1 VVALAREHTEGT
13 PCYCKALCFVRF
25 SGCRSIRLLVAY
37 RSVIGCTPAHPQSS
51 RGASGVSRSGVAITC
66 GAASDSRGFS
76 SSITT
81 DWQGTAWQGPDKPP
95 APNTA
100 RNPQKK
106 TPRAA
111 STGRSKKFL
120 KPQDC
125 RAYEP
130 LTAAATSAAKSSSF
144 FSMPSPTSRRTKPR
158 TSAPAS
164 AAAFSTVRSGFTTNA

>member
-1 VVALAREHTEGT
+1 MLQEFREWWLWPGNIRRGPLVIARLSASSGFPDADLYAYWSRIGRLSVALPLIPNCPG
-13 PCYCKALCFVRF
+13 V
-25 SGCRSIRLLVAY
+25 
-37 RSVIGCTPAHPQSS
+37 HP
-51 RGASGVSRSGVAITC
+51 V
-66 GAASDSRGFS
+66 F
-76 SSITT
+76 
-81 DWQGTAWQGPDKPP
+81 QGTASQLNAAPFPIPEKSQSASPHAPCPNP
-95 APNTA
+95 APD
-100 RNPQKK
+100 PQKK

-125 RAYEP
+125 LAYEP